1 MTSFAALAAEFPP
14 ERISWRAGKLTR
26 DGKKA
31 MALAYIDAR
40 DVMQRLDEVLGIGGW
55 TCDYRFSPDGS
66 KTICRIGV
74 RVQNPITGAPEWV
87 WKEDGAGDTDF
98 EAEKG
103 ALSDAFKRAAVR
115 LGIGRYLYDL
125 GDVWVPCKTNPHTGK
140 WAGWADDPWNYVK
153 PGTIRRPAASQVP
166 PPPPD
171 VPERGEMENPIPAGV
186 RLPGM
191 VPASMLDVVPVPTG
205 AEEWKLWM
213 ENWKDDC
220 REANTLE
227 ALNAVKRKNNNVL
240 KVCKNRFSLFFQE
253 AVEFFQDCERALKE
267 KMIDAA

>member
-1 MTSFAALAAEFPP
+1 MTANFAALAAEFPP
-14 ERISWRAGKLTR
+14 ERISWRAAKMTR
-26 DGKKA
+26 DGTKA

-40 DVMQRLDEVLGIGGW
+40 DVMDRLDEVLGIAGW
-55 TCDYRFSPDGS
+55 TCEYRFSPDGS

-74 RVQNPITGAPEWV
+74 RVQNPMTGAPEWV

-125 GDVWVPCKTNPHTGK
+125 GDVWVPCRKNPNTGK
-140 WAGWADDPWNYVK
+140 WAGWTDDPWKYVK
-153 PGTIRRPAASQVP
+153 AGVRKPSVSQTP

-171 VPERGEMENPIPAGV
+171 VPERGEAENPIPAEV

-191 VPASMLDVVPVPTG
+191 VPASSLEVVPVPENP
-205 AEEWKLWM
+205 AEWKLWM
-213 ENWKDDC
+213 DAWKDDC
-220 REANTLE
+220 READTLQ
-227 ALNAVKRKNNNVL
+227 ALLAVKRKNNNVL
-240 KVCKNRFSLFFQE
+240 KVCKPRFSLYFEE
-253 AVEFFQDCERALKE
+253 AVEHYQDCERKLKE